1 LELCQIVSRTDNKI
15 VEIVA
20 QVCGT
25 DDAAAKVERTV
36 SNVSLSPGLLRA
48 GWSVAEESE
57 VGFK

>member
-1 LELCQIVSRTDNKI
+1 
-15 VEIVA
+15 
-20 QVCGT
+20 
-25 DDAAAKVERTV
+25 VERTV